1 MFSIKIKN
9 INFFSRYIVWA
20 ADCLLSVLATSFS
33 FLFFHYLMKVD
44 TDVTTVTSILALSLV
59 ISICATWICKTYQ
72 ERNFS

>member
-33 FLFFHYLMKVD
+33 FLFLPLPDEGRYRCHYRYINPRPLTGD
-44 TDVTTVTSILALSLV
+44 
-59 ISICATWICKTYQ
+59 
-72 ERNFS
+72 

>member
-44 TDVTTVTSILALSLV
+44 TDVTTDQRKNLRDSYITH
-59 ISICATWICKTYQ
+59 K
-72 ERNFS
+72 F